1 MYLTLLDERKKILFL
16 GLVYEIACADG
27 NFSGKE
33 QVLIAAY
40 CQEMQMEIQ
49 LEKIPHD
56 YSEIIDEL
64 NQICDQ
70 KEKKIIAF
78 ESIGLAMVDGT
89 FDDSEKNI
97 VKEMCGDFKL
107 ESRFIDECEEVLK
120 EYLKIQNK
128 VNELIIK

>member
-1 MYLTLLDERKKILFL
+1 
-16 GLVYEIACADG
+16 
-27 NFSGKE
+27 
-33 QVLIAAY
+33 
-40 CQEMQMEIQ
+40 
-49 LEKIPHD
+49 
-56 YSEIIDEL
+56 
-64 NQICDQ
+64 
-70 KEKKIIAF
+70 
-78 ESIGLAMVDGT
+78 MVDGT